1 MFYKVAFITKVDP
14 KKNSNRDKFYYL
26 SSLKFLLDVE
36 NKNDKKENSND
47 KEEKF
52 QMKAY
57 LDDYY
62 NGRKMISYCEFKDL
76 SKIITADEILV
87 I

>member
-26 SSLKFLLDVE
+26 SSLKFLLDIE
-36 NKNDKKENSND
+36 NKTD

-76 SKIITADEILV
+76 SKIITADEIL
-87 I
+87 II